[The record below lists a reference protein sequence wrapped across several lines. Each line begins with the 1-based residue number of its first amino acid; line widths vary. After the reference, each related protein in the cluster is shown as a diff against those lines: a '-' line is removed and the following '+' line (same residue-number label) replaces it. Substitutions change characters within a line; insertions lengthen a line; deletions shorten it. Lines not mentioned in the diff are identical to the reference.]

1 MKEEHSPTQI
11 FENDKVTFK
20 SYINEFT
27 SDLYKEFDQKAE
39 KLELRSKID
48 DLYSGKKVNYTE
60 GLAAWHTKYRDK
72 YNPNACNTPSNKNQQ
87 KT

>member
-1 MKEEHSPTQI
+1 MREEKTQTQI

-39 KLELRSKID
+39 KLLSLI
-48 DLYSGKKVNYTE
+48 
-60 GLAAWHTKYRDK
+60 HI
-72 YNPNACNTPSNKNQQ
+72 
-87 KT
+87 